1 MEESVVNAAESNL
14 LQQKGESYIDN
25 KKYFLV
31 WKIIIS
37 SISIAGVVLL
47 FMDGFFTCNLNI
59 SYANYSYY
67 TNETI
72 SGSFYNFL
80 LRSDFRILFTLL
92 TSISLSVIPISEW
105 LGLLFKKQLK
115 TVNIVCSTFSAVMV
129 SIGTVIARLTFDNC
143 QFEYISV
150 LDDTAIVTVSFS
162 SLWVSFYIEIILLI
176 GLILL
181 SVINAILKKKSQS
194 SNNERLM
201 KMKKIVSITLVL
213 LLIISLCS
221 CKKKQ
226 SGITIENFYKNAIKQ
241 IDKDLMF
248 NVKETIDGFSFQF
261 TDDSSTKDIEYSGKA
276 DKEKNINLITVKTND
291 INVKYFYNCTAAEVA
306 SILNNWS
313 KLTAK
318 NVYKLDAVLFLMN
331 LTYIL
336 NVFSYAETE
345 EEKEEDLTRLFAARF
360 SEQEINGWKILI
372 TTNEKEGSV
381 TFTAMFDD

>member
-1 MEESVVNAAESNL
+1 
-14 LQQKGESYIDN
+14 
-25 KKYFLV
+25 
-31 WKIIIS
+31 
-37 SISIAGVVLL
+37 
-47 FMDGFFTCNLNI
+47 
-59 SYANYSYY
+59 
-67 TNETI
+67 
-72 SGSFYNFL
+72 
-80 LRSDFRILFTLL
+80 
-92 TSISLSVIPISEW
+92 
-105 LGLLFKKQLK
+105 
-115 TVNIVCSTFSAVMV
+115 
-129 SIGTVIARLTFDNC
+129 
-143 QFEYISV
+143 
-150 LDDTAIVTVSFS
+150 
-162 SLWVSFYIEIILLI
+162 
-176 GLILL
+176 
-181 SVINAILKKKSQS
+181 
-194 SNNERLM
+194 M